1 MKTLSHKKKAGINF
15 TRLKSAFG
23 RFYNML
29 VSSAADFLGEVT
41 VGKALRDI
49 PEKGAVEGTY
59 NMLDSIFSPFVVR
72 SSLSRQNS

>member
-1 MKTLSHKKKAGINF
+1 
-15 TRLKSAFG
+15 
-23 RFYNML
+23 ML